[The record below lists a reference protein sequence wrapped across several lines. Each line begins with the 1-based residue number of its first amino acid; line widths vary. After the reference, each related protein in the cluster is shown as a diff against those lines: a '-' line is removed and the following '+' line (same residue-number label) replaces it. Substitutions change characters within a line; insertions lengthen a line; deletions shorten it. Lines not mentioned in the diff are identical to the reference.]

1 MMKINR
7 LTLFTLGLVLLSGC
21 HDEDPSSVV
30 TPPIVT
36 PPDVPAVGAPAMDP
50 SGRIYTTRIENNT
63 AGQPF
68 STPLVLEHNEDYS
81 LFQFGMQASV
91 PLEHLTEGGDNQ
103 PLMDTVS
110 DENDLFNAVEGS
122 GVVAPG
128 SYQNVMLMPGSTHIT
143 VAGMLVNTN
152 DAFFAQKIDLSS
164 LAVGESIHFEA
175 PILDSGTEDN
185 TETALT
191 IPGPA
196 GNGVGFAPQR
206 NDVNRITVHRGVI
219 SQQDG
224 LVGSV
229 LNATERFLNSPAKI
243 SITRVD

>member
-1 MMKINR
+1 MMKVNR
-7 LTLFTLGLVLLSGC
+7 LTLFTLGAVLLSGC

-30 TPPIVT
+30 TPP
-36 PPDVPAVGAPAMDP
+36 DVPAVGSPAMDL
-50 SGRIYTTRIENNT
+50 SGRMFTTRIENNT

-68 STPLVLEHNEDYS
+68 SAPLVLEHNEDYN

-122 GVVAPG
+122 GAVAPG
-128 SYQNVMLMPGSTHIT
+128 SYQNVILMLTTPNSTHIT

-152 DAFFAQKIDLSS
+152 DAFFAQKIDVSS
-164 LAVGESIHFEA
+164 LAVGESIHFDA

-229 LNATERFLNSPAKI
+229 LNATERLLNSPAKI